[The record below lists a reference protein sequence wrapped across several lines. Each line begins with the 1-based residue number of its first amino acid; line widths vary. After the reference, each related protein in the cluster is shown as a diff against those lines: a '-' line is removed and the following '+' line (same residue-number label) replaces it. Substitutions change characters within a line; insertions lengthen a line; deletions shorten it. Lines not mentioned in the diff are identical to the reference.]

1 MGSGRTLLLIAI
13 TALLAACASPKDVV
27 YMQNAAE
34 ISEQQISNYHDVKIK
49 PDDLLS
55 IIVSS
60 RTPQASAVFNLQS
73 NDYRLDATGARI
85 GQSKTMGYLVD
96 KDGNI
101 DFPVLGRLKV
111 IGLTRS
117 ELSTMIKNKLA
128 DDGMLKDAVVT
139 VQFQNFK
146 ISVLGEV
153 KNPGKYSIETDR
165 VSILDAIAMAGDM
178 TIYGVR
184 DSVMVLRES
193 DGENKVMFANVLDKS
208 LLSSPAFYLQ
218 QNDVVYVKP
227 NKIKAQQSGINQ
239 NNNVGVW
246 LSVASVLTSISVLI
260 FK

>member
-1 MGSGRTLLLIAI
+1 
-13 TALLAACASPKDVV
+13 
-27 YMQNAAE
+27 
-34 ISEQQISNYHDVKIK
+34 
-49 PDDLLS
+49 
-55 IIVSS
+55 
-60 RTPQASAVFNLQS
+60 
-73 NDYRLDATGARI
+73 
-85 GQSKTMGYLVD
+85 
-96 KDGNI
+96 
-101 DFPVLGRLKV
+101 
-111 IGLTRS
+111 
-117 ELSTMIKNKLA
+117 MIKNKLA

-153 KNPGKYSIETDR
+153 NSPGKYSIETDR

-184 DSVMVLRES
+184 DSVMVVRES
-193 DGENKVMFANVLDKS
+193 EGENRILFANLLDKS